1 MFYSLSVG
9 YILKAEKSMLFD
21 FRKKDSILQ
30 GQQLFYYNEQLDITR
45 VLNREAVIMYNI
57 LVLT

>member
-21 FRKKDSILQ
+21 FRIKDSIMQ